1 MITDIFS
8 LLFGL
13 FLIQSVKCQCQRQ
26 GDNYIGDLC
35 YSIQNQKLN
44 YQDAKNYCRGRSM
57 NLGVLRTTLQAN
69 FLASQVRAQSG
80 SNEAIFWTGLSRAS
94 VSSRF
99 VWDDGTSMTWSNF
112 DGNFPK
118 DNLYVA
124 ESVING
130 KWRTLSGDS
139 VLLFVCSYD
148 PRNGTPGT
156 DQPSTTAPFDST
168 TTGWFE
174 TTSMG
179 STISSSTGASTISQ
193 STEGSTVTPTET
205 IETSSPPFSTTTWP
219 PLQSSTPTSTETM
232 TPSNSPTPTS
242 SSSSTYSTSYPE
254 SSSWGTSS
262 TMYPTN
268 W

>member
-1 MITDIFS
+1 MITKVFS
-8 LLFGL
+8 LLFCL
-13 FLIQSVKCQCQRQ
+13 FLIQSVKCQCHRQ

-44 YQDAKNYCRGRSM
+44 NQDATNYCRGRSM
-57 NLGVLRTTLQAN
+57 NLAVLHTTLQAN

-80 SNEAIFWTGLSRAS
+80 SNEATFWIGLSHAS

-99 VWDDGTSMTWSNF
+99 VWDDGTSMSWSNF

-130 KWRTLSGDS
+130 KWRTLSGDN
-139 VLLFVCSYD
+139 VLIFVCSYD

-156 DQPSTTAPFDST
+156 DQRSTTASFDST

-174 TTSMG
+174 TTTKG
-179 STISSSTGASTISQ
+179 STATSMETTEGSSSTFFTTTWSIPTSSIPMSTL
-193 STEGSTVTPTET
+193 
-205 IETSSPPFSTTTWP
+205 TSSPA
-219 PLQSSTPTSTETM
+219 
-232 TPSNSPTPTS
+232 S
-242 SSSSTYSTSYPE
+242 SSSGSYTKSSPA
-254 SSSWGTSS
+254 SSSWGTS

>member
-1 MITDIFS
+1 MITNIFS
-8 LLFGL
+8 LLFCL
-13 FLIQSVKCQCQRQ
+13 FLIQSVKCQCHRQ

-44 YQDAKNYCRGRSM
+44 NQDAKNYCRGRSM
-57 NLGVLRTTLQAN
+57 NLAVLHTTLQAN

-80 SNEAIFWTGLSRAS
+80 SNEAIFWIGLSRAS
-94 VSSRF
+94 GSSRF

-130 KWRTLSGDS
+130 KWRTLSGDN

-148 PRNGTPGT
+148 PRNGTQG
-156 DQPSTTAPFDST
+156 STATSM
-168 TTGWFE
+168 E
-174 TTSMG
+174 TTEG
-179 STISSSTGASTISQ
+179 SSST
-193 STEGSTVTPTET
+193 
-205 IETSSPPFSTTTWP
+205 F
-219 PLQSSTPTSTETM
+219 
-232 TPSNSPTPTS
+232 
-242 SSSSTYSTSYPE
+242 SSSSTWSIPTSSIPMSTLTSSPASSSSGSYTKSSPA
-254 SSSWGTSS
+254 SSSWGTS

>member
-1 MITDIFS
+1 MITKVFS
-8 LLFGL
+8 LLFCL
-13 FLIQSVKCQCQRQ
+13 FLIQSVKCQCHRQ

-44 YQDAKNYCRGRSM
+44 NQDATNYCRGRSM
-57 NLGVLRTTLQAN
+57 NLAVLHTTLQAN

-80 SNEAIFWTGLSRAS
+80 SNEATFWIGLSHAS

-99 VWDDGTSMTWSNF
+99 VWDDGTSMSWSNF

-130 KWRTLSGDS
+130 KWRTLSGDN
-139 VLLFVCSYD
+139 VLIFVCSYD

-156 DQPSTTAPFDST
+156 DQRSTTASFDST

-174 TTSMG
+174 TTTSGEG
-179 STISSSTGASTISQ
+179 STATSMETTEGSSSTFFTTTWSIPTSSIPMSTL
-193 STEGSTVTPTET
+193 
-205 IETSSPPFSTTTWP
+205 TSSPA
-219 PLQSSTPTSTETM
+219 
-232 TPSNSPTPTS
+232 S
-242 SSSSTYSTSYPE
+242 SSSGSYTKSSPA
-254 SSSWGTSS
+254 SSSWGTS